1 MAREIRRFVRK
12 VNKATLDV
20 YEECKYTAAA
30 LGHKEVFE
38 NCKQMKYDDVEYIEI
53 VDGAD
58 AEELE
63 GEMDGSCIDDM
74 HEYLVLHL
82 VGGRTATFR
91 NSYVDMFLF

>member
-30 LGHKEVFE
+30 LGHEEVFE
-38 NCKQMKYDDVEYIEI
+38 NCKQVKYNNVEYIEI
-53 VDGAD
+53 VTGID
-58 AEELE
+58 AEEIE
-63 GEMDGSCIDDM
+63 AETDGSCIDDM
-74 HEYLVLHL
+74 HEYLVIHFTD
-82 VGGRTATFR
+82 GQTATFR

>member
-20 YEECKYTAAA
+20 YEECKYTAAE
-30 LGHKEVFE
+30 LGHEEVFE
-38 NCKQMKYDDVEYIEI
+38 NCKQVKYDNVEYIEI

-58 AEELE
+58 AEEIE
-63 GEMDGSCIDDM
+63 AETDGSCIDDM
-74 HEYLVLHL
+74 HKYLVIHFTD
-82 VGGRTATFR
+82 GQTATYR